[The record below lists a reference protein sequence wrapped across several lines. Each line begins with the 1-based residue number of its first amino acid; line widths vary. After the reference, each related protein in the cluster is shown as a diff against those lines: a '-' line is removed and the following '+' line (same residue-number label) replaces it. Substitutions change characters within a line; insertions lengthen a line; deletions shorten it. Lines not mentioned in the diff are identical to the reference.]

1 MKEQIRENRGNVRR
15 TFRRIPNLRD
25 NESEIYAD
33 KMKTAPH
40 LDIISQNANYENE
53 AANHDRTDNIMS
65 FDRGKV
71 ELRIGG
77 NDYSAEVVIGV
88 KDDGNK
94 VFYDI
99 VGMDANKRR
108 PPSGSQSAQTANTR
122 AQEPSDN
129 ISSNDS
135 ITDTSE
141 NFNSKSENS
150 AAKAQ
155 QRKPGTVSA
164 EQIYGVKL
172 SQENKCMPL

>member
-1 MKEQIRENRGNVRR
+1 ME
-15 TFRRIPNLRD
+15 
-25 NESEIYAD
+25 
-33 KMKTAPH
+33 TAPH
-40 LDIISQNANYENE
+40 LDVISQNTEFQNVPPDHA
-53 AANHDRTDNIMS
+53 RTDNIVS
-65 FDRGKV
+65 FDKGRVNLK
-71 ELRIGG
+71 IGG

-99 VGMDANKRR
+99 VRMDANKRR
-108 PPSGSQSAQTANTR
+108 PPSGSQSAQTVNTR

-141 NFNSKSENS
+141 NFKSKSENS
-150 AAKAQ
+150 AAKAQQNTENAAKAQ

-164 EQIYGVKL
+164 GQMYGVKL